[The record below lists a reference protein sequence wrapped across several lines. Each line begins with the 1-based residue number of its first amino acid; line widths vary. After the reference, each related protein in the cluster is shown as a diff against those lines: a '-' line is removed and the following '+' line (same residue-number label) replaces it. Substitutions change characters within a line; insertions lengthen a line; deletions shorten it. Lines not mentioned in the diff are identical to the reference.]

1 MEKKNLNF
9 QANSNR
15 KRDESKFKGKADEKP
30 IEEAAERLA
39 ELFYEQC
46 LFEINLKRKK
56 APEQQNNSR
65 GVDLT
70 VNWAIIVSVRGGDK
84 R

>member
-1 MEKKNLNF
+1 MGKKNPNF

-15 KRDESKFKGKADEKP
+15 KRSESKFKEKADEKL

-46 LFEINLKRKK
+46 LSERSLKRKSTGSLK
-56 APEQQNNSR
+56 RYRNNF
-65 GVDLT
+65 T
-70 VNWAIIVSVRGGDK
+70 
-84 R
+84 

>member
-1 MEKKNLNF
+1 MEKENLNF

-15 KRDESKFKGKADEKP
+15 KRNKSEFEGKADEKL

-46 LFEINLKRKK
+46 LSERNLKRK
-56 APEQQNNSR
+56 NTRS
-65 GVDLT
+65 L
-70 VNWAIIVSVRGGDK
+70 K

>member
-1 MEKKNLNF
+1 MGKENLNF
-9 QANSNR
+9 QVNSNQ
-15 KRDESKFKGKADEKP
+15 KRNKSKFKGKADEEL

-46 LFEINLKRKK
+46 LSERNLKRK
-56 APEQQNNSR
+56 NTRS
-65 GVDLT
+65 L
-70 VNWAIIVSVRGGDK
+70 K

>member
-1 MEKKNLNF
+1 MGKRNLNF
-9 QANSNR
+9 QTNSNR
-15 KRDESKFKGKADEKP
+15 ERNKSKFKGKADEKL

-46 LFEINLKRKK
+46 LSERDLKRK
-56 APEQQNNSR
+56 NTRS
-65 GVDLT
+65 L
-70 VNWAIIVSVRGGDK
+70 K